1 MVRNVAFA
9 IPIVMI
15 AGAAL
20 SAYGAIQQ
28 ANAQKHA
35 AQFNAKLNERNATI
49 AVNQASADAVR
60 VRRNAA
66 QIQGSAVAGYGAS
79 GVGLEGSPL
88 DVLGASAEQASLDE
102 STVRYKGTLKAMG
115 YHSNA
120 ELDQFAG
127 KTAEQQGYLNS
138 ASALM
143 TGASRAGSSY
153 ATSNRRISVTE

>member
-1 MVRNVAFA
+1 MAVA
-9 IPIVMI
+9 IPILMI
-15 AGAAL
+15 AGAAM
-20 SAYGAIQQ
+20 SAYGAVQQ
-28 ANAQKHA
+28 ANAQKQA

-49 AVNQASADAVR
+49 ALDQAGADALR

-79 GVGLEGSPL
+79 GVALEGSPL

-127 KTAEQQGYLNS
+127 RTAEQQGYLNS
-138 ASALM
+138 ASALL
-143 TGASRAGSSY
+143 TGVGRAGSSY
-153 ATSNRRISVTE
+153 ATANRRIPITE